1 VFLNRE
7 KIEEM
12 KTVQK
17 LRMKPKGIEISTLLV
32 EGTDTKNEIP
42 KVLMNNGL
50 FFGYSFNQKLAN

>member
-1 VFLNRE
+1 MFLNRE